1 MNREALIEPIVSSV
15 RNGTELSRYQI
26 LDYFKDWDVLPF
38 EFEDRHVWTVVAKGT
53 EVHIA
58 LAPGWRPKGSM
69 RGAVRS
75 FFRPV
80 FEKHGF
86 LTTRVRHG
94 RLKQKKFVERVGFRP
109 TWKDGDVE
117 YYLLSNLPF
126 ERRP

>member
-1 MNREALIEPIVSSV
+1 MNREALLEPIVSSV

-38 EFEDRHVWTVVAKGT
+38 EFEGRHIWTLVNKGT

-58 LAPGWRPKGSM
+58 LAPDWGPKASM
-69 RGAVRS
+69 RDAVHC

-94 RLKQKKFVERVGFRP
+94 RLKQKKFVERVGFRS

-126 ERRP
+126 ERQS

>member
-1 MNREALIEPIVSSV
+1 MNREALLEPIVSSV

-26 LDYFKDWDVLPF
+26 LDYFKDWDVMPF
-38 EFEDRHVWTVVAKGT
+38 EFEGRHIWTLVNKGT

-58 LAPGWRPKGSM
+58 LAPDWGPKASM
-69 RGAVRS
+69 RDAVHC

-126 ERRP
+126 ERQS